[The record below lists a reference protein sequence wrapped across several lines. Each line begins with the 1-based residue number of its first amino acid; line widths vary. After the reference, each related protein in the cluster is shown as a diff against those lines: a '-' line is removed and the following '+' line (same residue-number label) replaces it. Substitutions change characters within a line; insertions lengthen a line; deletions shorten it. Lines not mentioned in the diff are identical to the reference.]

1 MKWRFVYPL
10 YRRVTLPILI
20 DPHPPSLR
28 LCAHEHALSSS
39 ILQASP
45 RSFPHPPRCILLSLS
60 FRSLFLIVF
69 SLFSDVRPLSLCLR
83 SFLHSTTRTVPPR
96 QPLREETHFRKRK
109 KKKRK
114 RREKSIRCADWPR
127 PASRASLFVRD
138 ALVGVA

>member
-10 YRRVTLPILI
+10 YRRVTPILI

-28 LCAHEHALSSS
+28 LRAREHALSLS
-39 ILQASP
+39 ILQVSP
-45 RSFPHPPRCILLSLS
+45 LSFPHPPHSCCILLSLS

-109 KKKRK
+109 KKRK